1 MNTPANALDGLTVMA
16 TNRPTANWYALYTCP
31 RHAMQ
36 RRVFILGTS
45 AKAELALR
53 FLRDQSIEC
62 AGFIDTNGGADLRRY
77 VFGRP
82 VLGRLD
88 DLGWLSERHGI
99 SEVILPDCEQILLP
113 GIDFQAFC
121 QLRALRL
128 TKLGLYEDRKD
139 ELRGTRA
146 AKS

>member
-1 MNTPANALDGLTVMA
+1 
-16 TNRPTANWYALYTCP
+16 
-31 RHAMQ
+31 MQ

-77 VFGRP
+77 VFGR
-82 VLGRLD
+82 

-113 GIDFQAFC
+113 GMDFQAFC